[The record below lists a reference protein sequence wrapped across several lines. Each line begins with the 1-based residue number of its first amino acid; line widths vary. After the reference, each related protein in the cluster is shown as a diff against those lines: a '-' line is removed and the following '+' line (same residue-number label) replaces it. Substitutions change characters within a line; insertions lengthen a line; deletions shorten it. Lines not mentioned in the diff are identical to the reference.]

1 MPRLE
6 DLDGLDIRLLAP
18 AAGTVFGQHTVSC
31 PFSAAMGRHA
41 LGPELT
47 WRVRGEVDHHAMAVE
62 AAHAGAF
69 VRLAVLVLIS
79 EGSTDQRHAP
89 EHAQHGAIAP

>member
-1 MPRLE
+1 
-6 DLDGLDIRLLAP
+6 
-18 AAGTVFGQHTVSC
+18 
-31 PFSAAMGRHA
+31 
-41 LGPELT
+41 
-47 WRVRGEVDHHAMAVE
+47 VRGEVDHHAMAVE
-62 AAHAGAF
+62 ATHAGAF